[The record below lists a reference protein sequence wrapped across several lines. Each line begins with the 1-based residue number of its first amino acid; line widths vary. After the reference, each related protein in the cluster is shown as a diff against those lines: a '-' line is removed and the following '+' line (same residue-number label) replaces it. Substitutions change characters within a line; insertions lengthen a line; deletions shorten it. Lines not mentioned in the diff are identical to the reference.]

1 MFRQPEDT
9 WIEIPFPPLVDEQT
23 WDMAQAIKKER
34 ASLSKRNTKVFYLLQ
49 RLLRCAECGLLFAC
63 RSKTRAKVKRKDKT
77 YSYNYRSPQRHYPLL
92 RDEREHLQCRERPY
106 IRADRLEELVWSEV
120 KRVVQNPDLIRE
132 GIESLGKQEDGGLAK
147 RVARAERELRVIQ
160 MEEERAIGL
169 YVSGKITED

>member
-1 MFRQPEDT
+1 MRGST
-9 WIEIPFPPLVDEQT
+9 
-23 WDMAQAIKKER
+23 
-34 ASLSKRNTKVFYLLQ
+34 SS
-49 RLLRCAECGLLFAC
+49 AENG
-63 RSKTRAKVKRKDKT
+63 
-77 YSYNYRSPQRHYPLL
+77 
-92 RDEREHLQCRERPY
+92 PY